1 VTGASG
7 LETYNADMFF
17 SLFPHRSPIAY
28 SALVETSND
37 VLLTLGTDE
46 SPLVLLDEWMSDTYL
61 VAYANFPNYKRRFS
75 LASADPATYPE
86 WVWDRASR
94 MFVRAPSVVR
104 TDEVSRTSRL
114 VVAKQEALKD
124 VIRFLN
130 VARRRVQTG
139 VNFQETVYLIKRQ
152 QASAFKDAG
161 YREDNLIQ
169 YPYVAQYAEIA
180 GLTLKDAANEIL
192 FKATLDDDLLAST
205 ERTRILYFNKIREAT
220 DPEALPAIVT
230 EFMRESFGNARV

>member
-7 LETYNADMFF
+7 SETYNAGMFF
-17 SLFPHRSPIAY
+17 SLFPRRSPVAY

-37 VLLTLGTDE
+37 VLLALGADE
-46 SPLVLLDEWMSDTYL
+46 APLVLLNEWMSDTYL
-61 VAYANFPNYKRRFS
+61 VAYADFPNYKRRFP
-75 LASADPATYPE
+75 LASVDPATYPGWTWNRE
-86 WVWDRASR
+86 SR
-94 MFVRAPSVVR
+94 TFARTPATLR
-104 TDEVSRTSRL
+104 TDEINRASRL

-139 VNFQETVYLIKRQ
+139 VNFQETVYLVKRQ
-152 QASAFKDAG
+152 QASAFKAAE

-169 YPYVAQYAEIA
+169 YPYVAQYAEIT
-180 GLTLKDAANEIL
+180 GLSLKDAANEIL
-192 FKATLDDDLLAST
+192 FKATLDDDLLANT
-205 ERTRILYFNKIREAT
+205 ERIRILYFKKIREAT
-220 DPEALPAIVT
+220 DPEMIPMIVA